1 MTSHIE
7 QCCASCGST
16 KTQDVWKLELNEYQ
30 RNNLLWLLNL
40 IGTPYPHAQSVQPFD
55 LANTGD
61 WVSELVT
68 MLRDKDGNMI
78 SKESIESVGDIQR
91 AVDNWVEA
99 EAKNL

>member
-7 QCCASCGST
+7 LCCAKCGCT
-16 KTQDVWKLELNEYQ
+16 ETQNIWSLDLNEYQ

-40 IGTPYPHAQSVQPFD
+40 IGYPYPKAEAVQPFD

-61 WVSELVT
+61 WVGEVAM
-68 MLRDKDGNMI
+68 MLRDKDGNLI
-78 SKESIESVGDIQR
+78 SKESIESVGNIQK